1 MKHNKLVK
9 LLSLVLIPA
18 LALLGLSGCGDS
30 NADNAKL
37 KVALVLPGV
46 INDQGWNAM
55 AYNGLKEI
63 EERFG
68 AETNYMESVSKQDME
83 SAFRNYASSGY
94 DVVFG
99 HGFEYT
105 DAAKAV
111 AAEFPDTK
119 FIVTSSDLAQAPNMG
134 SVTNSNIEIGF
145 LLGVVASVVSET
157 GVMGSLNGMESPQIS
172 ESIQGMDAGLKYAR
186 PEMQHVVSYTG
197 SFDDAGKAREMAVAM
212 AEQGVDVIQ
221 GDPNQMSLGILEA
234 CEQTGMKFL
243 GVMGD
248 FAASNPNVV
257 VTSGLVDFGKA
268 MSSVVELIQ
277 SGTWEAKQYDFGV
290 KEDVV
295 YLAPFGSFEDVL
307 TQAQKDAV
315 QDVIDKIK
323 SGEIDVRALV
333 EAATA

>member
-1 MKHNKLVK
+1 MKKHRLIK
-9 LLSLVLIPA
+9 LLCLA
-18 LALLGLSGCGDS
+18 LACSLAFTPLSGCGEKES
-30 NADNAKL
+30 ESGKL
-37 KVALVLPGV
+37 KVALILPGV

-63 EERFG
+63 ETKFG

-83 SAFRNYASSGY
+83 SAFRNYASNGY

-119 FIVTSSDLAQAPNMG
+119 FIVTSSDLAEAPNMG

-145 LLGVVASVVSET
+145 LLGVVA
-157 GVMGSLNGMESPQIS
+157 GVTSRSGIMGSLNGLESPQIS
-172 ESIQGMDAGLKYAR
+172 ESIQGMDAGLRYIR

-248 FAASNPNVV
+248 FAASSPDVV
-257 VTSGLVDFGKA
+257 ITSGLVDFGKA

-277 SGTWEAKQYDFGV
+277 AGVWEPRQYDFGV

-295 YLAPFGSFEDVL
+295 YLAPYGKFDSIL
-307 TQAQKDAV
+307 TQEQKDTV

-323 SGEIDVRALV
+323 SGEIDVRALA
-333 EAATA
+333 EENQ